1 MLHLIA
7 EDATPILWTAAGVA
21 LLSLVLLRLTQ
32 QGKFLFL
39 ALGAIALGVLAF
51 AIESVWVT
59 DDERVSDVVYAM
71 ARAAGRGDVDHVL
84 SHLAPEVVLS
94 QGPVPLDETK
104 TPKLGTR
111 PVQGEL
117 ARGEAA
123 RDAIANTLRATRFD
137 WLAVSQMAAHANP
150 GTGGGT
156 ASFRVIASGSI
167 AGSYNSNFATDA
179 GGSDWSLG
187 LVQTEPG
194 VWKVSRIT
202 AVRLPFNASL
212 PIVRGSR

>member
-7 EDATPILWTAAGVA
+7 EDATPLLWTAAGVA
-21 LLSLVLLRLTQ
+21 LVALVLLRLTQ
-32 QGKFLFL
+32 QGKFLVV
-39 ALGAIALGVLAF
+39 ALGALALGVLAF

-59 DDERVSDVVYAM
+59 DDERVSDVVYAL
-71 ARAAGRGDVDHVL
+71 ARAAGRGDVDRVL

-94 QGPVPLDETK
+94 QGPVPLDETR

-123 RDAIANTLRATRFD
+123 RTMIGDTLRATRFD

-150 GTGGGT
+150 STGGGT

-167 AGSYNSNFATDA
+167 AGTSNLNFATDA
-179 GGSDWSLG
+179 AGSDWSLG
-187 LVQTEPG
+187 LRQTSPG
-194 VWKVSRIT
+194 VWQVSRIT

-212 PIVRGSR
+212 PIVHGPR